1 MEKTDKIYCFIQYPI
16 LESIERKELLS
27 DALSLGRIVFDPLYI
42 EYGQQNFA
50 YSLDTQ
56 NLFLENLPENQNFT
70 LRIHDQWS
78 ETVFQQ
84 HDEVIFERHYFTK
97 EQFKKKQAILLDYMK
112 IKMKKARF
120 GYIRPYDEF
129 LYHNIEKLDY
139 RKIIEEDQEI
149 HQHPKKKNAQGEII
163 VDGHYFPGFDVFHF
177 GFCFTSC
184 WRMYFSN
191 DYSSIL
197 PLNLLREVQQVEKIE
212 EIHKNTLMIEL
223 YKDPYAWDKESNRNF
238 QRLFRDQIG
247 IDQLSWTNGVGVLR
261 EPLIEYRML
270 FDSLQIIQYQ
280 NDFLQP
286 VSKSKATYFVTRTY
300 NLKTKTETLQQVKG
314 SLNAQAYFPLINDR
328 KRKMKTIVT
337 LTLDQTI
344 DDGLSAYEFYIRNYL
359 ELNIKDKKYE
369 RYKPILTFHLSE
381 DDFLSIPIQS
391 LKSRMKDI
399 LFSEEK
405 RAEKKRAF
413 YVSKGKNH
421 LYVEFLPLN
430 SIVTK
435 NENGQ
440 T

>member
-16 LESIERKELLS
+16 LESIDRKDILA
-27 DALSLGRIVFDPLYI
+27 DALSLGRIFFDPLYL
-42 EYGQQNFA
+42 EYEQQMRP
-50 YSLDTQ
+50 YSLDAQ
-56 NLFLENLPENQNFT
+56 RLLLDSLPDEKNFT
-70 LRIHDQWS
+70 VRIHDQWS
-78 ETVFQQ
+78 ESVFQQ
-84 HDEVIFERHYFTK
+84 YDEVIFERHYFTR
-97 EQFKKKQAILLDYMK
+97 EQFETKQAILLDYMK
-112 IKMKKARF
+112 IKMKHARF
-120 GYIRPYDEF
+120 GYIRSYDEF

-139 RKIIEEDQEI
+139 RKIIEEDQET
-149 HQHPKKKNAQGEII
+149 HRHPKKKNAQGEVI
-163 VDGHYFPGFDVFHF
+163 VDGHYFAGFDVFHF

-184 WRMYFSN
+184 WRMYFSK
-191 DYSSIL
+191 DYGSIL
-197 PLNLLREVQQVEKIE
+197 PINLLRGVQQVEKVE
-212 EIHKNTLMIEL
+212 EIQEQTLMIEL
-223 YKDPYAWDKESNRNF
+223 YKDPYSWDKESNLKF

-247 IDQLSWTNGVGVLR
+247 VDQLSWSNGVGVLR

-270 FDSLQIIQYQ
+270 FNSLQIIQYQ

-286 VSKSKATYFVTRTY
+286 VPKSQATYFVTRTY
-300 NLKTKTETLQQVKG
+300 DLKTKTETLQQVKG

-430 SIVTK
+430 LIVTK